1 MTFPT
6 VTNTSTG
13 HVAIYR
19 VMYREPLA
27 DACERLTELA
37 ARLESDRAELEA
49 ANKELQAALATAEA
63 LAIF

>member
-19 VMYREPLA
+19 VIYQEPLA
-27 DACERLTELA
+27 DVC
-37 ARLESDRAELEA
+37 ARLQSDLDALRAVD
-49 ANKELQAALATAEA
+49 KELRAALATAEA
-63 LAIF
+63 LTIF

>member
-6 VTNTSTG
+6 VTNTTTG
-13 HVAIYR
+13 AKAIYR

-49 ANKELQAALATAEA
+49 ANKALQAALELAELRA
-63 LAIF
+63 AF